1 MQQQDVAARK
11 RSTYGAVAK
20 IGVIV
25 PPNNLANEVEF
36 HAMAPKGVTSHFTRL
51 PIHLDTS
58 EQGKAHFFAELE
70 GATKLIA
77 EAQPDV
83 VLYSCTVSSIL
94 FPADEICARM
104 RRIAGVP
111 AVTTAPSL
119 VAAFN
124 RLGAKKIALVTPYD
138 EPITMHEKEWLEHE
152 GFEVTSVAFHGF
164 GTKDFLK
171 LKLLGPDDAK
181 ALVARAA
188 PEKADAI
195 FISCADFA
203 CADAIEEIEKKHGK
217 PVVTSVQA
225 SLWSALRAA
234 GKREP
239 IHGYGRLLTMTD

>member
-1 MQQQDVAARK
+1 MQQEAAVRP
-11 RSTYGAVAK
+11 RSTYGRVAK

-58 EQGKAHFFAELE
+58 EAGQKFFFSELE

-77 EAQPDV
+77 QAGPDV

-94 FPADEICARM
+94 FDANEICARM
-104 RRIAGVP
+104 RKVAGVP

-119 VAAFN
+119 VAAFK
-124 RLGAKKIALVTPYD
+124 RLGGKKIALVTPYD
-138 EPITMHEKEWLEHE
+138 EPITMHEKELLEHE
-152 GFEVTSVAFHGF
+152 GFDVTSVVFHGF
-164 GTKDFLK
+164 GPKDFINLK
-171 LKLLGPDDAK
+171 NLGPQDAID
-181 ALVARAA
+181 LVARAV
-188 PEKADAI
+188 PEKADII

-203 CADAIEEIEKKHGK
+203 CAEAIEEIERKYGK

-234 GKREP
+234 GRMEP
-239 IHGYGRLLTMTD
+239 IPGYGRLLTLID

>member
-1 MQQQDVAARK
+1 MQGQTATGP
-11 RSTYGAVAK
+11 RSTYGKVAK

-36 HAMAPKGVTSHFTRL
+36 HEMAPRGVTSHFTRL

-58 EQGKAHFFAELE
+58 PAGKAHFMAELE
-70 GATKLIA
+70 DATKLIA

-104 RRIAGVP
+104 RKVAGVP

-119 VAAFN
+119 VEAFK
-124 RLGAKKIALVTPYD
+124 RLDAKRIALVTPYD
-138 EPITMHEKEWLEHE
+138 EALTMHEKEWLEHE
-152 GFEVTSVAFHGF
+152 GFEVPSAVFHGF
-164 GTKDFLK
+164 GPPDFPK
-171 LKLLGPDDAK
+171 LKLLGPEDAK
-181 ALVARAA
+181 ALVARADR
-188 PEKADAI
+188 PDVDAI

-225 SLWSALRAA
+225 VLWSSLRAA
-234 GKREP
+234 GYHKP
-239 IHGYGRLLTMTD
+239 IEGYGRLLTLVD

>member
-1 MQQQDVAARK
+1 MQQQDVAQRP
-11 RSTYGAVAK
+11 RSTYGSVAK

-58 EQGKAHFFAELE
+58 EAGQKHFFGELE
-70 GATKLIA
+70 GATRLIA
-77 EAQPDV
+77 EAGPDV

-94 FPADEICARM
+94 FSADEICARM

-119 VAAFN
+119 VAAFKK
-124 RLGAKKIALVTPYD
+124 LGGKKIALVTPYD

-152 GFEVTSVAFHGF
+152 GFEVTSVVFHGF
-164 GTKDFLK
+164 GPKDFVN
-171 LKLLGPDDAK
+171 LKLLGPKDAM

-188 PEKADAI
+188 PEKADVI

-203 CADAIEEIEKKHGK
+203 CADAIEEIERKYGK

-225 SLWSALRAA
+225 SLWSALRAI

-239 IHGYGRLLTMTD
+239 IPGYGRLLTLMD